1 MPRYFLNIRDGADVI
16 EDLEGS
22 ILPDI
27 EAACREAVVA
37 ARDILAEKLR
47 AGEVMDGQVFEITDE
62 AGIVRAR
69 LPLKEALRLA

>member
-27 EAACREAVVA
+27 EAACREAVAA